1 MESNI
6 LTIHFNNHTPITDD
20 TELYILCQKSDKD
33 STLILQK
40 ADNRFYRSYICEKNT
55 KIVSVWSE
63 ITPFTHDDSIINAV
77 RSKGITVL
85 VLQNETADT
94 LVFDNIRSI
103 EHFVRYLKF
112 AEMSM
117 CNLSLLENCVAMDG
131 IFVDMERHN
140 EKRWKT
146 NKILLTNIG
155 YREFSKMH
163 FNGVVP
169 GAANAGYPNANPLQN
184 PNLKKYLR
192 KVHFDPI
199 PEELYNNISSQT
211 FNWLIEFLLKLDLL
225 IAVKRIM
232 RTFLLSFEYCHLA
245 LKCPLLNKVVGI
257 YPELSGYMI
266 YAMRIL
272 YLEEREKYGYGI
284 RQPTM
289 THNER
294 FVFTLDEVEG
304 LPYYPKY
311 TPDNPY
317 FVEPGFGMTIKQQLT
332 LPAFIKGDRGIYT
345 RDEAMS
351 RLKEYTGGILENI
364 QWNFDPTNP
373 TTFLND
379 NNKKP
384 IRTVLCGS
392 AIPAVFIKNVLETYT
407 ESLSEYFQEYY
418 PARPEK
424 QKNAINVAIL
434 DKPLYTIES
443 SDEDDG
449 QDKPSAT
456 VRVDHPHSDSEDSSS
471 FEEIAIDDII
481 GNDPKAPKAEIDLSG
496 KPTIEQLER
505 AHEHITRIKGW
516 KLDNLANK
524 IRDHIINSDY
534 AAAVKAHEEK
544 LLETIPMGFSG
555 FSEIKT
561 PKGKEELD
569 EKPLDETPLE
579 EAPVAIDGEPIKN
592 ESGFS
597 YTKTPI
603 TPDEKDQDK
612 YTDIDLMV
620 ETEDFEMFDIV
631 AQSHFEAIKKSV
643 GTMYQDRVYMKMLLT
658 ENKYKYKIYG
668 LPRCVEIFMVGS
680 IPGTISKFHLAPVR
694 AWWDGDDLHMLPT
707 FVTAAMTSVSYDM
720 RWISCAKDL
729 RDIVLKYFQRGFA
742 PMINKDE
749 CRNILA
755 YINATPKWLT
765 WVMPAGWNGWRANRW
780 GNRPIYYNSNIFNPS
795 SNKKGVYYDLKC
807 SSRQVVNTIDY
818 NIKIN
823 EYNGAQIKKPMSRS
837 MFRKKIVNPNNV
849 GESWAD
855 IYK

>member
-6 LTIHFNNHTPITDD
+6 LSIHFNNHTPITDE

-55 KIVSVWSE
+55 KIVSICSE
-63 ITPFTHDDSIINAV
+63 ITPFSHDDSIINIV
-77 RSKGITVL
+77 RSKGLTVL
-85 VLQNETADT
+85 ILQNETADT

-155 YREFSKMH
+155 FREFNNMH

-169 GAANAGYPNANPLQN
+169 GAAAHAGYPNANPLQN
-184 PNLKKYLR
+184 PKLKKYLR

-211 FNWLIEFLLKLDLL
+211 FNWLIEFLLKLDLM
-225 IAVKRIM
+225 IAVRRIM
-232 RTFLLSFEYCHLA
+232 RAFLLSFEYCHLA

-294 FVFTLDEVEG
+294 FVFTLDEVVG

-311 TPDNPY
+311 NSDNPY
-317 FVEPGFGMTIKQQLT
+317 FVEPGFGMTAKQQLT
-332 LPAFIKGDRGIYT
+332 LPAYIKGDRGIYT
-345 RDEAMS
+345 RDEAIS
-351 RLKEYTGGILENI
+351 RLNEYTGGILENI
-364 QWNFDPTNP
+364 KWNFDPTNP
-373 TTFLND
+373 TTFLN
-379 NNKKP
+379 NNNNNDKP

-392 AIPAVFIKNVLETYT
+392 AIPAIFIKNVLETYT
-407 ESLSEYFQEYY
+407 ESRSEYFQEYY

-424 QKNAINVAIL
+424 QKIMVNVPVL

-443 SDEDDG
+443 SEDEDD

-456 VRVDHPHSDSEDSSS
+456 VRVDHPHSDSDDSSS
-471 FEEIAIDDII
+471 FEEIAVDAII
-481 GNDPKAPKAEIDLSG
+481 GTDPKAPKAEIDLSG

-524 IRDHIINSDY
+524 IRDHIINSDF
-534 AAAVKAHEEK
+534 ASATKAHEQK
-544 LLETIPMGFSG
+544 LMETIPKGFVDD
-555 FSEIKT
+555 
-561 PKGKEELD
+561 KGKEELD
-569 EKPLDETPLE
+569 EKPLDENE
-579 EAPVAIDGEPIKN
+579 NPVAADGEPIKN
-592 ESGFS
+592 TMGFS
-597 YTKTPI
+597 YTKTPL
-603 TPDEKDQDK
+603 TSDEKNQDN

-620 ETEDFEMFDIV
+620 ETEDFEIFDMV
-631 AQSHFEAIKKSV
+631 AQSHFEAIRESV
-643 GTMYQDRVYMKMLLT
+643 SVMYRDRVYMKMLLT

-755 YINATPKWLT
+755 YLNATPKWPT
-765 WVMPAGWNGWRANRW
+765 WTMPGGWGGWRAHRW
-780 GNRPIYYNSNIFNPS
+780 ANRPIYYNSNIFNPS
-795 SNKKGVYYDLKC
+795 SNNKGVYYGLNC
-807 SSRQVVNTIDY
+807 PSRQIIDKLDY
-818 NIKIN
+818 NIKIS
-823 EYNGAQIKKPMSRS
+823 EYNGPQIKKSVSRS
-837 MFRKKIVNPNNV
+837 ILRKKIVNPNKV
-849 GESWAD
+849 GESWAN